1 MGIAVLGPMTLDGGG
16 GPLGRRDRV
25 VLSALAV
32 HPGDVVSADRL
43 ADVLWGD
50 DPPASAEKVIQGCV
64 VRLRKALGPR
74 AIETSP
80 AGYRLAVPL
89 AEIDTQRFERA
100 VEHAR
105 DLLASGEPERA
116 SAVLS
121 EALVLW
127 RGDPLSELGGWDIAR
142 IEASRLGELRLE
154 ADELYVEAT
163 LRSGHHDR
171 VMAKAQAM
179 VREAPLRERRWA
191 LLALAQYQAGN
202 QADALR
208 SLRRVRALLGNE
220 LGIDPGPEIE
230 QLEQAI
236 LRQDPSLVVATALPD
251 PEPLCPYPGLMAYDV
266 ADAGA
271 FFGRDKD
278 VAACLRRLRDT
289 NVLAVV
295 GPSGSGKSSLVR
307 AGVAAALARD
317 GSRVEIITPG
327 AHPMSALA
335 TVPSAPRIT
344 LAVDQCEEVF
354 SLCHDLSERTKF
366 LSALAVRAQNGQVV
380 VSLRADR
387 LVDVAAQP
395 EFARMVEQGMFLIS
409 AMGADDLREAVEGP
423 ARQSGLVVEPGL
435 VDLLVNEV
443 EHQPGALPMLSHALS
458 ETWQRREGRTL
469 TVAGYRDSGGIRGA
483 VAKSAED
490 IYTGVGPGDQLV
502 LRDMLLRLLSPG
514 DDGDPV
520 RTRLPRHLVVT
531 DPTHGDLMDMLIA
544 SRLVTSDDG
553 VLELAHD
560 ALPRAWPRLH
570 GWLEEDIDG
579 QRIQHH
585 LTVAADAWDALGQ
598 PDAELY
604 RGVRLAAALDWRAR
618 SDHPWSAVE
627 KSFLER
633 AERVADAERV
643 AAAEHARRQSQVNR
657 RLRGLLALASVLVIA
672 TLIAGLVAVR
682 QADRADLARRAAED
696 SRDRAGAAALTANS
710 RRLGARA
717 LTTSDISLSMLLAV
731 QGVRVEDSPE
741 SRANLLAALAKRPQL
756 IRTGFADGPLVTSQ
770 ARPELI
776 RPGVGDGPPITSLAV
791 KRLPDSYVT
800 SGPAGTRWLIATSVG
815 ANKVVLFDQVMDRFK
830 SIPVGS
836 RNDGDRDVSVAYGPD
851 GSIMAAGMNTADR
864 APVRLF
870 DTAVITPLAYRPRSL
885 PDGPAAVVDLDFS
898 GNGRYVAATFESTA
912 ARGSKV
918 GRSFALVWESRG
930 RGAPRRVDL
939 PAGRHGLAVSPDGG
953 TIYTSWPLTA
963 YDVSTGRQLWRSTLK
978 GLGHLDINGAGT
990 LLAMPEWDDLRNNNI
1005 VLVDTGTGA
1014 LRERLLGHREQA
1026 GAVRFSPKGALLAS
1040 AADDDTVLVWDVK
1053 RGTVRH
1059 RLDAGDVN
1067 AVAFSPDGSKLATGG
1082 EDAALRIWD
1091 LSGELRYIA
1100 RIGTGQGIPLEGRIR
1115 PSANGLSIAYSS
1127 FPSNGGTY
1135 RLRFYDVVTGDLGGI
1150 IDTGDRDSA
1159 GAGSWRAD
1167 RLRYVTAGLG
1177 MVRIW
1182 DPDTGRVVV
1191 ERRVGTSLVT
1201 SVVFSSDDRRLLLTE
1216 RSGLVRMVD
1225 ADTLLPLGE
1234 PVDVGADACCVARGK
1249 AAGTA
1254 VVFSRPSRGREN
1266 QGSSPQ
1272 TQWNLVDLHDGR
1284 VLRSRVIGIDVRSAV
1299 ASPDRSRVAATGS
1312 SGEMALLDAQTGKP
1326 VRPPG
1331 AGHDTDTDWVTFSS
1345 DGTQVV
1351 TAAVDGTVSL
1361 WDGRTGSLLGTAA
1374 VPAQTPLVGAFRYG
1388 DRDLMLASAAGG
1400 IYNWNTSE
1408 FEAIAAACSLA
1419 GRTLTRAEWGEFVGG
1434 PYRPDCPRD
1443 RSETFGLG
1451 R

>member
-1 MGIAVLGPMTLDGGG
+1 MGIAVLGPMTLDGTGS
-16 GPLGRRDRV
+16 LGRRDRM
-25 VLSALAV
+25 VLSALTV

-50 DPPASAEKVIQGCV
+50 DPPASAAKVIQGCV

-121 EALVLW
+121 EALALW
-127 RGDPLSELGGWDIAR
+127 RGDPLSELEGWDVAR

-163 LRSGHHDR
+163 LRSGHHGR

-208 SLRRVRALLGNE
+208 SLRRVRGLLGNE

-230 QLEQAI
+230 ELEQAI

-307 AGVAAALARD
+307 AGVAAALERD
-317 GSRVEIITPG
+317 GSQVQIITPG

-335 TVPSAPRIT
+335 ALPSAPRIT

-354 SLCHDLSERTKF
+354 SLCHDQNERTKF
-366 LSALAVRAQNGQVV
+366 LSALAARAQTGQVI

-387 LVDVAAQP
+387 LIEVAAQP
-395 EFARMVEQGMFLIS
+395 EFARMVEQGMFLIN
-409 AMGADDLREAVEGP
+409 AMGAHDLREAVEGP
-423 ARQSGLVVEPGL
+423 ARQAGLVVEPGL

-483 VAKSAED
+483 VAKSAEE
-490 IYTGVGPGDQLV
+490 IYTGVGPEDQLV
-502 LRDMLLRLLSPG
+502 LREMLLRLLSPG
-514 DDGDPV
+514 DDGEPV

-531 DPTHGDLMDMLIA
+531 DPAHDDLMDMLIA

-585 LTVAADAWDALGQ
+585 LSIAADSWDALGR
-598 PDAELY
+598 PDTELY
-604 RGVRLAAALDWRAR
+604 RGVRLGTALDWRAGA
-618 SDHPWSAVE
+618 DHRLPAVE
-627 KSFLER
+627 ESFLER
-633 AERVADAERV
+633 GERVADAERV
-643 AAAEHARRQSQVNR
+643 AAAEHARRQSRVNR
-657 RLRGLLALASVLVIA
+657 QLRGLLAVASVLVVA

-682 QADRADLARRAAED
+682 QADRAGVARSAAED
-696 SRDRAGAAALTANS
+696 SRESADAAALTANS

-717 LTTSDISLSMLLAV
+717 LSTKDISLSMLLAV
-731 QGVRVEDSPE
+731 QGVLLEDTTE
-741 SRANLLAALAKRPQL
+741 SRSNLLAALSNRPQL
-756 IRTGFADGPLVTSQ
+756 VRTGFADGPLIASIT
-770 ARPELI
+770 RPEVI
-776 RPGVGDGPPITSLAV
+776 RPGVGAGLPITSLAV
-791 KRLPDSYVT
+791 KRLPDGFV
-800 SGPAGTRWLIATSVG
+800 AGAHRWLIATSVG
-815 ANKVVLFDQVMDRFK
+815 ANKVVVFDQAMDRYKF
-830 SIPVGS
+830 IAVGS
-836 RNDGDRDVSVAYGPD
+836 RHENDRDVSVAYSPD
-851 GSIMAAGMNTADR
+851 GSIFAAGMNTADP

-870 DTAVITPLAYRPRSL
+870 NTGTYKPLVHQPRRLSG
-885 PDGPAAVVDLDFS
+885 GPSAVVDLDFS
-898 GNGRYVAATFESTA
+898 RNGRYLAATLESPTAQGRRGEKSTA
-912 ARGSKV
+912 
-918 GRSFALVWESRG
+918 FALVWESRG
-930 RGAPRRVDL
+930 RGVPRRVDL
-939 PAGRHGLAVSPDGG
+939 PVGRHGLAVSPDGG
-953 TIYTSWPLTA
+953 TIYTSWPLAA
-963 YDVSTGRQLWRSTLK
+963 YDVSSGRRLWRSTLK
-978 GLGHLDINGAGT
+978 GAGHLDINGAGT
-990 LLAMPEWDDLRNNNI
+990 LIAMPEWDDLRNNNI
-1005 VLVDTGTGA
+1005 VLVNTETGT
-1014 LRERLLGHREQA
+1014 LRQRLLGQGEQV
-1026 GAVRFSPKGALLAS
+1026 GDVRFSPNGTQLGSTAN
-1040 AADDDTVLVWDVK
+1040 DGTTLVWDVQQ
-1053 RGTVRH
+1053 GTVH
-1059 RLDAGDVN
+1059 DRLDTGAVN
-1067 AVAFSPDGSKLATGG
+1067 AVAFSPDGSKLVTGG

-1091 LSGELRYIA
+1091 LSGEWRYVA
-1100 RIGTGQGIPLEGRIR
+1100 RIGTGESIPADGRVH
-1115 PSANGLSIAYSS
+1115 PSPNGLSVAYSS
-1127 FPSNGGTY
+1127 FPSNGGTQ
-1135 RLRFYDVVTGDLGGI
+1135 RLRFYDVVTGTLGEA
-1150 IDTGDRDSA
+1150 IDTGDRGSA
-1159 GAGSWRAD
+1159 GAGSWRPD
-1167 RLRYVTAGLG
+1167 RQRYATAGTG

-1182 DPDTGRVVV
+1182 NPDTGRVVIK
-1191 ERRVGTSLVT
+1191 RAVGASLVT
-1201 SVVFSSDDRRLLLTE
+1201 SVAFASDGKHLLLTE
-1216 RSGLVRMVD
+1216 RSGLVRMID

-1234 PVDVGADACCVARGK
+1234 PVDVGGDACCVAPGERG
-1249 AAGTA
+1249 GTA
-1254 VVFSRPSRGREN
+1254 VVFSEPVRGSDGNE
-1266 QGSSPQ
+1266 SSPQ
-1272 TQWNLVDLHDGR
+1272 AQWNLVGLRDGR
-1284 VLRSRVIGIDVRSAV
+1284 VLRSVLIRIDVLSAV
-1299 ASPDRSRVAATGS
+1299 ASPDRTRVAATGS
-1312 SGEMALLDAQTGKP
+1312 TGEMALLDALTGKL
-1326 VRPPG
+1326 VRPPVQ
-1331 AGHDTDTDWVTFSS
+1331 GHDTDTDSVMFSS
-1345 DGTQVV
+1345 DGKQVA
-1351 TAAVDGTVSL
+1351 TAAVDGSVSL
-1361 WDGRTGSLLGTAA
+1361 WDGLTGNLLGTVGLPEHSPA
-1374 VPAQTPLVGAFRYG
+1374 VAAFRYG
-1388 DRDLMLASAAGG
+1388 DQDLMIASAAGG
-1400 IYNWNTSE
+1400 VYNWNTSE
-1408 FEAIAAACSLA
+1408 HEAIASACSLA
-1419 GRTLTRAEWGEFVGG
+1419 GRTLTRAEWKEFVGG
-1434 PYRPDCPRD
+1434 HYRPRCPRD
-1443 RSETFGLG
+1443 NSQMFAVWQ
-1451 R
+1451 